1 MDWRGTLHLVMIGSK
16 EAIEGTG
23 IFTAQPAQALLHPLR
38 IVHHLQYPCPPV
50 EGLGGIMGIL
60 SVLKNIIKLAQGLF
74 KLLLLVQKPSPG
86 PLTISGKTA
95 VRIFLH
101 DPVIIPNGFL
111 NVSLPGID
119 HSHPVEYLRNP
130 LSIFILI
137 LPDISLA
144 CLNKGVFFSL
154 PEVCPPQP

>member
-38 IVHHLQYPCPPV
+38 IVHHLQYPCLPV

-60 SVLKNIIKLAQGLF
+60 SVLKDGVKLEQGLF
-74 KLLLLVQKPSPG
+74 KLLLLVQEPSPG
-86 PLTISGKTA
+86 PLAVGGKTA
-95 VRIFLH
+95 VRIFCH
-101 DPVIIPNGFL
+101 DPVIIGNGFL
-111 NVSLPGID
+111 NVSLPGIY
-119 HSHPVEYLRNP
+119 HSNPVEDLRNP
-130 LSIFILI
+130 LSILILI

-144 CLNKGVFFSL
+144 CLNKGVFLSL
-154 PEVCPPQP
+154 PEVCPPH